1 MIVLIFFVVHW
12 YISLFCQTFF
22 LHRYAAHGA
31 FIMSKGWERF
41 FYILTFVTQ
50 GSSYMSARTYALLHR
65 LHHAYTDTEDD
76 PHSPSFS
83 KNAFH
88 LMNQTRIKYADI
100 YNGKMQIE
108 EKFLKNLP
116 DWPAF
121 ERFAHPWMTRVAWI
135 IVYCAFYYFFATSP
149 WQYLLLPITI
159 MIGPVHGAVINWF
172 AHKYG
177 STNFSLNNTS
187 RNLFYIDVLMLG
199 EAYHNNHHKFPSS
212 INFGVKRNEIDPI
225 YFVILFF
232 NKLGVIRLNKADRKL
247 IELEKNTVYLNERMR
262 KIS

>member
-31 FIMSKGWERF
+31 FRMSKGWERF

-83 KNAFH
+83 KNAFD
-88 LMNQTRIKYADI
+88 LMNQTRLKYADI

-159 MIGPVHGAVINWF
+159 MIGPVHGAIINWF

-177 STNFSLNNTS
+177 SVNFSLNNTS

-225 YFVILFF
+225 YFVILLF

-247 IELEKNTVYLNERMR
+247 IELEKNTVYLNEQMR

>member
-1 MIVLIFFVVHW
+1 MVVLIFFVLHW
-12 YISLFCQTFF
+12 YLSLFCQTFF

-31 FIMSKGWERF
+31 FSMTRGWEKF
-41 FYILTFVTQ
+41 FYILTFITQ
-50 GSSYMSARTYALLHR
+50 GSSYMSARSYALLHR

-83 KNAFH
+83 KNAFD
-88 LMNQTRIKYADI
+88 LMNITRKKYADI
-100 YNGKMQIE
+100 FNHRMHVE

-121 ERFAHPWMTRVAWI
+121 DRFAHPWITRVLWI
-135 IVYCAFYYFFATSP
+135 IVYTAFYVYFATAP
-149 WQYLLLPITI
+149 WQYIFLPITI
-159 MIGPVHGAVINWF
+159 MIGPVHGAIINWF

-177 STNFSLNNTS
+177 STNFAMNNTS

-199 EAYHNNHHKFPSS
+199 EAYHNNHHKYPSS

-225 YFVILFF
+225 YFIILMF
-232 NKLGVIRLNKADRKL
+232 NRLGVIRVNKITRRT
-247 IELEKNTVYLNERMR
+247 IEMEKRIARITEEVG
-262 KIS
+262 

>member
-1 MIVLIFFVVHW
+1 MVVLIFFVLHW
-12 YISLFCQTFF
+12 YLSLFCQTFF

-31 FIMSKGWERF
+31 FQMSRGWEKF
-41 FYILTFVTQ
+41 FYILTFITQ

-76 PHSPSFS
+76 PHSPTYS
-83 KNAFH
+83 KNAVD
-88 LMNQTRIKYADI
+88 LMNQTRKKYADI
-100 YNGKMQIE
+100 YNRKVVVE

-116 DWPAF
+116 DWQAF
-121 ERFAHPWMTRVAWI
+121 DRIAHPWFTRVLWI
-135 IVYCAFYYFFATSP
+135 IAYVAFYFYFVSAP
-149 WQYLLLPITI
+149 WQYIFLPLTI
-159 MIGPVHGAVINWF
+159 LIGPVHGGIINWF

-177 STNFSLNNTS
+177 HTNFAMNNTS

-225 YFVILFF
+225 YFIILLF
-232 NKLGVIRLNKADRKL
+232 NRLGIIRLNTAERRT
-247 IELEKNTVYLNERMR
+247 IESEKNTLYMSERVR

>member
-1 MIVLIFFVVHW
+1 MAVLIFFVLHW
-12 YISLFCQTFF
+12 YLSLFCQTFF

-31 FIMSKGWERF
+31 FKMSRGWEKF
-41 FYILTFVTQ
+41 FYILTFITQ

-76 PHSPSFS
+76 PHSPTYS
-83 KNAFH
+83 KNAFD
-88 LMNQTRIKYADI
+88 LMNQTRLKYADI
-100 YNGKMQIE
+100 YNRKMVVE

-116 DWPAF
+116 DWQAF
-121 ERFAHPWMTRVAWI
+121 DRIAHPWFTRILWIVAY
-135 IVYCAFYYFFATSP
+135 VAFYFYFVTAP
-149 WQYLLLPITI
+149 WQWIFLPITI
-159 MIGPVHGAVINWF
+159 LIGPVHGGIINWF

-177 STNFSLNNTS
+177 HTNFAMNNTS

-225 YFVILFF
+225 YFIILLF
-232 NKLGVIRLNKADRKL
+232 NRLGIIRLSKAESRSM
-247 IELEKNTVYLNERMR
+247 ETEKNTLYMSERVR

>member
-1 MIVLIFFVVHW
+1 MVVLIFFVVHW
-12 YISLFCQTFF
+12 YLSLFCQTFF

-31 FIMSKGWERF
+31 FKMSRGWEKF

-76 PHSPSFS
+76 PHSPAFS
-83 KNAFH
+83 KNAMD
-88 LMNQTRIKYADI
+88 LMNQTRIKYSDI
-100 YNGKMQIE
+100 FNNRMPID
-108 EKFLKNLP
+108 EKFTKNVP

-121 ERFAHPWMTRVAWI
+121 EKFAHPWFTRVLWI
-135 IVYCAFYYFFATSP
+135 VAYTAFYAYFATAW
-149 WQYLLLPITI
+149 WQWLLLPITI
-159 MIGPVHGAVINWF
+159 AIGPVHGAVINWF

-177 STNFSLNNTS
+177 ETNFAMNNTS

-212 INFGVKRNEIDPI
+212 INFGVKKHEIDPI
-225 YFVILFF
+225 YFAILAL
-232 NKLGVIRLNKADRKL
+232 NRLGVIRLNKVERKM
-247 IELEKNTVYLNERMR
+247 IENEKTTVYLNERLR

>member
-1 MIVLIFFVVHW
+1 MVVLIFFVLHW
-12 YISLFCQTFF
+12 YLSLFCQTFF

-31 FIMSKGWERF
+31 FQMSRGWEKF
-41 FYILTFVTQ
+41 FYILTFITQ

-76 PHSPSFS
+76 PHSPTFS
-83 KNAFH
+83 KNALD
-88 LMNQTRIKYADI
+88 LMNQTRKKYADI
-100 YNGKMQIE
+100 YNRKVVVE

-116 DWPAF
+116 DWQAF
-121 ERFAHPWMTRVAWI
+121 DRIAHPWFTRVLWI
-135 IVYCAFYYFFATSP
+135 VAYIAFYFYFATAP
-149 WQYLLLPITI
+149 WQYIFLPLTI
-159 MIGPVHGAVINWF
+159 LIGPVHGGIINWF

-177 STNFSLNNTS
+177 HTNFAMNNTS
-187 RNLFYIDVLMLG
+187 KNLFYIDVLMLG

-225 YFVILFF
+225 YFIILLF
-232 NKLGVIRLNKADRKL
+232 NRLGIIRLNKAERRI
-247 IELEKNTVYLNERMR
+247 IESEKNTLFMSERVR

>member
-1 MIVLIFFVVHW
+1 MVVLIFFVIHW

-31 FIMSKGWERF
+31 FVMSKGWERF

-76 PHSPSFS
+76 PHSPRYS
-83 KNAFH
+83 KNAFD
-88 LMNQTRIKYADI
+88 LMNQTRLKYADI

-149 WQYLLLPITI
+149 WLYLLLPITI
-159 MIGPVHGAVINWF
+159 MIGPVHGAIINWF

-177 STNFSLNNTS
+177 SVNFSLNNTS

-225 YFVILFF
+225 YFVILLF

-247 IELEKNTVYLNERMR
+247 IELEKNTVYLNEQMR

>member
-1 MIVLIFFVVHW
+1 
-12 YISLFCQTFF
+12 
-22 LHRYAAHGA
+22 
-31 FIMSKGWERF
+31 MSRGWEKF
-41 FYILTFVTQ
+41 FYILTFITQ

-83 KNAFH
+83 KNALD
-88 LMNQTRIKYADI
+88 LMNQTRKKYADI
-100 YNGKMQIE
+100 YNRRMIIE
-108 EKFLKNLP
+108 EKFTKNVP

-121 ERFAHPWMTRVAWI
+121 DRIAHPWITRVLWI
-135 IVYCAFYYFFATSP
+135 CLYVAFYVTFSTAA
-149 WQYLLLPITI
+149 WQYIFLPISI
-159 MIGPVHGAVINWF
+159 LIGPVHGGIINWF

-177 STNFSLNNTS
+177 HTNFAMNNTS

-212 INFGVKRNEIDPI
+212 INFGVKKSEIDPI
-225 YFVILFF
+225 YFVILLF
-232 NKLGVIRLNKADRKL
+232 NRLGIIRLNRADRKTL
-247 IELEKNTVYLNERMR
+247 ELEKNTLYMNERVR